1 MRWLA
6 AWAWDSS
13 IYVLVLLAILVH
25 LATLPAAPIKPTGMA
40 FISSLPPPAIASLR
54 LGVRP
59 LSRYSTL
66 LHLYHS
72 LWLNPDIN
80 YSLRHPVAVDDPA
93 TATAGSSASSPLHEL
108 MALFFHLNSG
118 PPMPESQ
125 VYLATTTAPQ
135 VQSSPLLAQKI
146 LTMWHLSISA

>member
-80 YSLRHPVAVDDPA
+80 YSLRHPVAIDDPATATA

-125 VYLATTTAPQ
+125 VYLATTAAPQ
-135 VQSSPLLAQKI
+135 VLSGPLLARSLAQ
-146 LTMWHLSISA
+146 